1 MPTTRRAR
9 TQSLGQAIKRPGSAV
24 AGPRN
29 QGLARPSRPEGP
41 YPHLLKSRSLE
52 AVPGSPAKSQ
62 KEGQKKQ
69 GEVKE
74 LGRTAKLN

>member
-1 MPTTRRAR
+1 MIAP
-9 TQSLGQAIKRPGSAV
+9 V
-24 AGPRN
+24 
-29 QGLARPSRPEGP
+29 
-41 YPHLLKSRSLE
+41 YPQLLKSRSLE